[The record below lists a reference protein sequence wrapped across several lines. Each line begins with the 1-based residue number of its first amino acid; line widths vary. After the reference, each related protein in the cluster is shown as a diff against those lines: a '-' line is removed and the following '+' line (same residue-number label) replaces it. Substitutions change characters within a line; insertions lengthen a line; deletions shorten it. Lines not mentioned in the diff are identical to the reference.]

1 MGEIE
6 VIAKWDVATNTWN
19 KEVPTQDRGR
29 SLAFGTYDIIN
40 KDFDKDINYIIFA
53 YGSRVENH
61 SKNYIDIK
69 ENAVGMDKI
78 IRYFSNKEKKIIPKL
93 FLMDA
98 DAPIKEDAKILA
110 QYIDTLSMQPTT
122 KSINVI
128 GLSKCGAMLLHMPKH
143 FNTLTSFE
151 KTNMYSVATPF
162 DGTKM
167 ASPNLLYK
175 DVNDLIE
182 NKLGRTAISK
192 AVYTNL
198 IKFYESIS
206 SNSHMDYDIAKE
218 NGIPEDRL
226 SSYDPSFIQTIF
238 SQENMDALE
247 KVNSYQN
254 ICTGIDGNTLKE
266 AIRTVDI
273 TGIGLCIINDV
284 FMEKASDGMVMK
296 LSQRKI
302 EDVLPTIKSHR
313 IPSAHHSITTNT
325 RVFND
330 IMGLVNDTIEEQE
343 DLAAFY
349 KKHQKKSNIH

>member
-1 MGEIE
+1 MGKIE
-6 VIAKWDVATNTWN
+6 VIAKWDIKNGTWN
-19 KEVPTQDRGR
+19 NNVSDLDRGR
-29 SLAFGTYDIIN
+29 SLAFGSYDLIN
-40 KDFDKDINYIIFA
+40 QTSTKGIDYIIFA
-53 YGSRVENH
+53 FGSRVEDH

-69 ENAVGMDKI
+69 EKQAGMAKLI
-78 IRYFSNKEKKIIPKL
+78 KYFSNTKKQVIPKL

-98 DAPIKEDAKILA
+98 DAPIKEDAKA
-110 QYIDTLSMQPTT
+110 FAHYIDTLSVLPTT

-128 GLSKCGAMLLHMPKH
+128 GLSKCGAMLVHMPKH
-143 FNTLTSFE
+143 FNVLTSFE

-175 DVNDLIE
+175 EVNDLIE
-182 NKLGRTAISK
+182 NKLGKNAMSK

-218 NGIPEDRL
+218 NGIPEEKL

-238 SQENMDALE
+238 SWENIDALS
-247 KVNSYQN
+247 KVNTYQN
-254 ICTGIDGNTLKE
+254 IRTGIDDNTLKE

-273 TGIGLCIINDV
+273 VGIGLCIINDV

-302 EDVLPTIKSHR
+302 EDVLPTVKSHK
-313 IPSAHHSITTNT
+313 IPSAHHNIVTNT

-343 DLAAFY
+343 DLVAFY
-349 KKHQKKSNIH
+349 KKTAEKNNIH